1 MNKEFGIVL
10 IGAGNLA
17 TNLGKA
23 LHKEGFSI
31 KQVFSRT
38 EKSAKLL
45 AQSVGASYTTVFED
59 IIIGQQ
65 LYIISLRDSAFLEHL
80 PQIMK
85 DKENSL
91 VVHTAGSVSLEILK
105 EYTTRCGV
113 FYPMQTFSKSRE
125 VSFSEIPIFI
135 EAEQESDTEFLISIA
150 QQLSTKVYAADSLQR
165 TKLHL
170 AAVFASN
177 FSNHMFALSSKV
189 LAQYGLP
196 LDSMNSLI
204 NETCRKAQEVEP
216 FKAQTGPAVRCDYE
230 VMKNHLEMLSDLPE
244 LQDIYKQISN
254 SIIKHKLDS
263 E

>member
-1 MNKEFGIVL
+1 MNKQVGIVM

-23 LHKEGFSI
+23 LYKEGFSI

-45 AQSVGASYTTVFED
+45 AQSIDASYTTSFED
-59 IIIGQQ
+59 IIPDQQ

-85 DKENSL
+85 DKEGAL
-91 VVHTAGSVSLEILK
+91 VVHTAGSVPLDLLK
-105 EYTTRCGV
+105 EYTTSCGV
-113 FYPMQTFSKSRE
+113 FYPMQTFSKHRE
-125 VSFSEIPIFI
+125 VSFAEIPIFI
-135 EAEQESDTEFLISIA
+135 EAEQPADAQFLTSLA
-150 QQLSTKVYAADSLQR
+150 KQLSTKVYAADSSQR

-189 LAQYGLP
+189 LAKYGLP
-196 LDSMNSLI
+196 LDAMSSLI
-204 NETCRKAQEVEP
+204 SETCRKAQEVDP
-216 FKAQTGPAVRCDYE
+216 FKAQTGPAVRCDHE